1 MATRSIAF
9 RLNDKNRED
18 KEIMDWLD
26 KVVYEGEYY
35 DSLTEAVKWAIL
47 CFVRGEIR
55 FREEMSTMELMQE
68 FVRDFAKQSKAD
80 NEQIMQDA
88 VTRILANIIGAMGQ
102 QTGGYVAV
110 PAMMQMQGMNVM
122 PIPSVTPA
130 EPTEPVKDMVEGSPE
145 NNLELS
151 DKSLDDGA
159 LASLSALFGDD
170 KED

>member
-26 KVVYEGEYY
+26 KAVYEGEYY

-55 FREEMSTMELMQE
+55 FREDMSTVELMQE
-68 FVRDFAKQSKAD
+68 FVRDFAKQSKAE
-80 NEQIMQDA
+80 NERLMQDA
-88 VTRILANIIGAMGQ
+88 VTRILATIISAMGQ
-102 QTGGYVAV
+102 PAGGYAAV
-110 PAMMQMQGMNVM
+110 PAMMQMQEMNVASIQ
-122 PIPSVTPA
+122 PDTQP
-130 EPTEPVKDMVEGSPE
+130 ELTEPMKETMEELSE

-151 DKSLDDGA
+151 DKPLDDGA
-159 LASLSALFGDD
+159 VASLSAMFGDD
-170 KED
+170 EED